1 MSMHFSFRGKIFFL
15 FIFYGLILALSG
27 QFIISFLDK
36 RSIQNEMLEI
46 AFYRANQLNKEFQR
60 DIADFDAKLTTI
72 KESKLFHNYYAHND
86 INAMQ
91 NYFLDIAK
99 TSTFIMQLRLI
110 DMNGDEIVRIDR
122 ESDRSSPY
130 IVPSSELQNKR
141 HRYYFKEIASLPRNR
156 FWYSNLD
163 INVEHNKIQ
172 YPIVPVLRIGS
183 PYYFNK
189 TKDAILIINIF
200 MKNFLYNIEKIPM
213 FDVYLIDKDASII
226 LSPKEEEDFSK
237 YVGHDKFILP
247 FAAEIDKILASKHYK
262 GKNCYATK
270 LSLNNNENIT
280 MVLVPKKT
288 YLSAEEKKSF
298 GQIFYVVLA
307 IILLSFPLSYF
318 MSIVPVRLNRKVDKL
333 NRALKKEQNEQ
344 DLLLSL
350 FDLSD
355 SVLLKWKNNDEWS
368 VNFVSKSV
376 KKLLG
381 YSKEEFES
389 SKISYSA
396 CIHPEDLESVM
407 KEVEEAMKL
416 QKFFFEH
423 APYRVITKDGEVKWI
438 LDNTVV
444 VRNEEGI
451 ITDFLAYLTDIT
463 DLKEKEVTLEKIA
476 KTDALTQVY
485 NRVYIDEVLLNQYY
499 RYYRNHEECSVI
511 MIDIDY
517 FKKINDEYGHLV
529 GDKVLIE
536 FANVL
541 QHSIRL
547 GDVLGRWGGEEFL
560 LILPHTKIEDAHILA
575 QKVHDVIQ
583 THQFPVVGKIT
594 ASFGIASFRYK
605 ATVEDVVE
613 EADKA
618 LYEAKKAGRNC
629 IRVYKA

>member
-1 MSMHFSFRGKIFFL
+1 MSMRFSFRGKIFFL

-36 RSIQNEMLEI
+36 RSIQNEMLEN
-46 AFYRANQLNKEFQR
+46 AVYRASQLNKEFRR

-72 KESKLFHNYYAHND
+72 KESELFRNYYAFND
-86 INAMQ
+86 VIAMQ

-99 TSTFIMQLRLI
+99 TSSFIMQLRLI

-122 ESDRSSPY
+122 EADNTSPH
-130 IVPSSELQNKR
+130 IVPDAQLQNKK
-141 HRYYFKEIASLPRNR
+141 HRYYFKEISTLPQGK
-156 FWYSNLD
+156 FWYSKLD
-163 INVEHNKIQ
+163 VNVEHNEIQ
-172 YPIVPVLRIGS
+172 QPIVPVLRIGS
-183 PYYFNK
+183 PYYFEK

-200 MKNFLYNIEKIPM
+200 MKNFLHTIEEIPM
-213 FDVYLIDKDASII
+213 FDVYLIDKDAAII
-226 LSPKEEEDFSK
+226 LSPKEEENFSK
-237 YVGHDKFILP
+237 YVGNEKYILP
-247 FAAEIDKILASKHYK
+247 FSSEIKKIIASKYYK
-262 GKNCYATK
+262 GENCYATK
-270 LSLNNNENIT
+270 LSLNNNEDIT
-280 MVLVPKKT
+280 MVLVPKRT
-288 YLSAEEKKSF
+288 YMSAEEKKSF
-298 GQIFYVVLA
+298 EQIFYVVLA

-318 MSIVPVRLNRKVDKL
+318 MSLVPVRLNRKVEKL

-344 DLLLSL
+344 ELLLSL

-355 SVLLKWKNNDEWS
+355 SVLLKWKNNDQWS
-368 VNFVSKSV
+368 VSFVSKSV
-376 KKLLG
+376 EKLLG
-381 YSKEEFES
+381 YSKGEFES

-407 KEVEEAMKL
+407 QEVEEAMKL
-416 QKFFFEH
+416 KKFFFEH
-423 APYRVITKDGEVKWI
+423 SPYRVITKSGATKWI

-444 VRNEEGI
+444 VRNEKGE

-463 DLKEKEVTLEKIA
+463 DLKEKEAKLEKIA
-476 KTDALTQVY
+476 KTDTLTQVY

-560 LILPHTKIEDAHILA
+560 LILPHTKIEDAYILA

-583 THQFPVVGKIT
+583 KHQFPVVGKIT

-605 ATVEDVVE
+605 ATVEDVVD